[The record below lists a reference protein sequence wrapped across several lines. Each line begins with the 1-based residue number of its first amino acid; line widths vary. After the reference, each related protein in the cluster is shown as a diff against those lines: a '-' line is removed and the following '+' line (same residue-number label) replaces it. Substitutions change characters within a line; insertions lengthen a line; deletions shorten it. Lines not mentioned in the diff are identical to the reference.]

1 MENAEIRARKQTR
14 KRQVKKRRAA
24 NKEFTL
30 EQLQQ
35 RQLERGVKKMKRAIQ
50 SADHRE
56 PADHIEPSSENVNN
70 GHHDSGSDSDND
82 DGAYDIC
89 DTGSPL
95 SINEEAIMEYA
106 LPIPASITTRNRKDY
121 WNTISTDVKNWYS
134 KSFELNG
141 HPNPCLVAPNT
152 SILGTDAC
160 NNCADAKDFTVYCYM
175 LHCKYYLCITAL

>member
-35 RQLERGVKKMKRAIQ
+35 RQLERGVKKMKRTIQ
-50 SADHRE
+50 STDHRE

-141 HPNPCLVAPNT
+141 HPNPCLVAPNA
-152 SILGTDAC
+152 SILGTYAC
-160 NNCADAKDFTVYCYM
+160 NCADAKDFTVYCYM